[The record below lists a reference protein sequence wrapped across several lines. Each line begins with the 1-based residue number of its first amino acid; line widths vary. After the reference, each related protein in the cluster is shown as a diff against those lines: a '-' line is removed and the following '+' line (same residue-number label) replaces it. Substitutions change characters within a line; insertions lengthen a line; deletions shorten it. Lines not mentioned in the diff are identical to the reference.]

1 MCTGS
6 PALEGLTPHLHP
18 GRSAADRPKL
28 FTLRLGQHI
37 FGSGTFCTER
47 SDAFPLSGQLLS

>member
-1 MCTGS
+1 
-6 PALEGLTPHLHP
+6 LEGLTPHLHP